1 MSLPIPLR
9 VKLRSSRLERDI
21 TAEIRDL
28 QFRWTDPGGYA
39 SCQVSLHRPLTL
51 TPDEIAYYGHLVI
64 YDARHA
70 GVAWDGRLEDPGRS
84 AGGDGQIWDL
94 AATGGQ
100 AHTRDRTVPLIYVQQ
115 LGSGDFERAA
125 TNAPGGTVNG
135 GDDPG
140 GSTKD
145 ALVLQFP
152 QGQGINTGSQVNAR
166 YSAVARA
173 GQKLAL
179 IGYAWDGGSSDAN
192 MLVLSVAST
201 AGGASDIPRSE
212 AITTVGSVYA
222 TRVVSTNWVNGRDT
236 LDLRY
241 LRNAGG
247 AYTVPSDLAWVSF
260 FDMVATAMRYN
271 SSGAELIGPGSPT
284 GFGGYAATVLASD
297 VVSDLLG
304 RVLTGFDGAGAT
316 VATTTH
322 QIDQLAYPDG
332 VTADRVLDDLLLLEP
347 GYTWRVWERN
357 SAGKFRFEWTTRPT
371 SVRYE
376 ADTAYDAYD
385 SQGSSEG
392 LYNAVTVRWRDS
404 AGRGQTTVRT
414 STVPALAVAGL
425 TRQAQIDLGADVGSL
440 ANANRAGDQFLAEH
454 QYPPNAG
461 RLRIAR
467 PVVDVQSGRMVQPW
481 EIRPGLIRVKG
492 VQPRIDA
499 LNASARDGVTIFR
512 IVSADYRTSDG
523 VATLELDSYARTTP
537 RLIADLIRRPV
548 ITRRR

>member
-21 TAEIRDL
+21 TAEVRDL
-28 QFRWTDPGGYA
+28 SFRWTDPGGYA

-51 TPDEIAYYGHLVI
+51 TPDEIAYYGQLVV
-64 YDARHA
+64 YDTRNAS
-70 GVAWDGRLEDPGRS
+70 VVWDGRLEDPGRS
-84 AGGDGQIWDL
+84 AGSDGQVWEL

-100 AHTRDRTVPLIYVQQ
+100 AHTRDSTLPLIYVQQ

-140 GSTKD
+140 GSGKD
-145 ALVLQFP
+145 SLVLQFP

-173 GQKLAL
+173 GQKLGL
-179 IGYAWDGGSSDAN
+179 IGYAWDGGSGDAD
-192 MLVLSVAST
+192 MLVRSVVST
-201 AGGASDIPRSE
+201 GGGASDIPRSE
-212 AITTVGSVYA
+212 AITTAGGAYA

-241 LRNAGG
+241 YRNAGG

-260 FDMVATAMRYN
+260 FDVNVAAMRYN
-271 SSGAELIGPGSPT
+271 ASGAELIGPGSPT
-284 GFGGYAATVLASD
+284 GFAGYTSTVLASD
-297 VVSDLLG
+297 VVADLLG
-304 RVLTGFDGAGAT
+304 RVLTGYDGSAAT

-322 QIDQLAYPDG
+322 AIDHLAYPDG
-332 VTADRVLDDLLLLEP
+332 VTADRVLEDLRALEP
-347 GYTWRVWERN
+347 GFTWRVWERN
-357 SAGKFRFEWTTRPT
+357 SSGKFHFEWVARPS

-376 ADTAYDAYD
+376 ADTVDGYN
-385 SQGSSEG
+385 SQGSGEG
-392 LYNAVTVRWRDS
+392 IYNAVTVRWRDS
-404 AGRGQTTVRT
+404 AGRVQETIRT
-414 STVPALAVAGL
+414 STVPALTAAGL
-425 TRQAQIDLGADVGSL
+425 TRQAQIDLGSDVGSL
-440 ANANRAGDQFLAEH
+440 ANATRAGDQFLAEH

-467 PVVDVQSGRMVQPW
+467 PIVDVQSGRMVQPW

-512 IVSADYRTSDG
+512 IVSADYRASDG
-523 VATLELDSYARTTP
+523 AATLELDSYARTTP
-537 RLIADLIRRPV
+537 RLIADLLRKPV
-548 ITRRR
+548 LTRRR